1 MITSTRI
8 VNVRQMRPND
18 FDAMFEI
25 EQRNAK
31 HAWTKQQISESLQCA
46 QVLIVDQ
53 KLVGFIVLRTIIDQA
68 ELQNISIHNDYQLLG
83 YGEYL
88 LNHGINNLADSVN
101 QVYLEVRV
109 SNFSAIRLYNKMGFI
124 EMGQRR
130 DYYPTE
136 FGREDALTMCLGIV

>member
-109 SNFSAIRLYNKMGFI
+109 SNFSAIRLYNKMGFL

-136 FGREDALTMCLGIV
+136 LGREDALTMCLGIV

>member
-1 MITSTRI
+1 MIASTRV
-8 VNVRQMRPND
+8 VNVRQMCPND
-18 FDAMFEI
+18 FGAVFEI

-31 HAWTKQQISESLQCA
+31 HAWTKQQISESLQCT

-53 KLVGFIVLRTIIDQA
+53 KLAGFVVLRTIIDQA
-68 ELQNISIHNDYQLLG
+68 ELQNISIHNDCQLLG

-109 SNFSAIRLYNKMGFI
+109 SNFSAIRLYNKMGFL

>member
-1 MITSTRI
+1 MITSTRV
-8 VNVRQMRPND
+8 VNVRQMCPND
-18 FDAMFEI
+18 FGAVVEI

-31 HAWTKQQISESLQCA
+31 HAWTKQQISESLQCT

-53 KLVGFIVLRTIIDQA
+53 KLAGFAVLSTIIDQA

-109 SNFSAIRLYNKMGFI
+109 SNFSAIRLYNKMGFL